1 MLMLDR
7 AWDTDCSGRFRCWQ
21 DYPPRRICESFYRV
35 VSGSIL
41 VDGNPCDNSFQRKT
55 GYVQQQDLH
64 RSADVN
70 CPGSS
75 LVRGCMEAYTDAVVG
90 IPGEGL
96 NVEQHKRLTIGV
108 ELAAK
113 PQLLLFL
120 DEPYVWSG
128 QSNHLVYLHSPWSI
142 CTLLDHDAEML
153 TSILKHIP
161 ILILP
166 THRRTQSPYPETPQ
180 RDGVL
185 RSRLRSLA
193 VHPPSTSRV
202 VARAR
207 VYALRAPKNGLVDT
221 RAAYAD
227 TTLGMLSY
235 TLTRHRET
243 TPTREEKTAP
253 MLHPHYKAR
262 RSAPTGED
270 GWDDVPTGDG

>member
-1 MLMLDR
+1 
-7 AWDTDCSGRFRCWQ
+7 
-21 DYPPRRICESFYRV
+21 
-35 VSGSIL
+35 
-41 VDGNPCDNSFQRKT
+41 
-55 GYVQQQDLH
+55 
-64 RSADVN
+64 
-70 CPGSS
+70 
-75 LVRGCMEAYTDAVVG
+75 MEAYSDAVVG

-128 QSNHLVYLHSPWSI
+128 QTYTKPISR
-142 CTLLDHDAEML
+142 DAPEG
-153 TSILKHIP
+153 
-161 ILILP
+161 
-166 THRRTQSPYPETPQ
+166 RRTTLAIAVLSRASPV
-180 RDGVL
+180 D
-185 RSRLRSLA
+185 
-193 VHPPSTSRV
+193 RV